1 MDFIVKD
8 SLAVFSKKRL
18 LQNIEDR
25 LSFISESEDMTEG
38 LHGSLERVWVY
49 LEMLSA
55 ILAMEET
62 SDDGRNYPFMGKTVS
77 EIKKRNNRDAD

>member
-8 SLAVFSKKRL
+8 GLAVLSKKRL

-25 LSFISESEDMTEG
+25 LSFISESEDMTED

-55 ILAMEET
+55 ILAMEES
-62 SDDGRNYPFMGKTVS
+62 SDDGTNYPFIGKTIG
-77 EIKKRNNRDAD
+77 EIKKRYNRDAD

>member
-8 SLAVFSKKRL
+8 GLAVLSKKRL

-25 LSFISESEDMTEG
+25 LSFISESEDMTED
-38 LHGSLERVWVY
+38 LHGSLERVWIC

-62 SDDGRNYPFMGKTVS
+62 TDDGRNYPFMGKTIS
-77 EIKKRNNRDAD
+77 EIKKRNNLDMD